1 VSARQPSPAQACLVA
16 PGSRVRLDDLPTDT
30 VPGVPASRAARK
42 SALARLGPELD
53 TLQDLLVAGARHKVL
68 VVLQGMDT
76 AGKDGT
82 IRHVFGAVDP
92 LGVRAVAF
100 KAPVGDE
107 LAHDYLWRVHRQVPG
122 AGEMVIFN
130 RSHYEDVLIVHVLGH
145 IDVEERDRRLR
156 QITDFERMLSET
168 GTVILKFFLHLS
180 HDEQRRRLRER
191 IDRPEKRWKFNPGDL
206 EQRQHWDAYQRAYE
220 TALAATSTAAA
231 PWFVIPADSKSTR
244 NYLIS
249 AILRDALVALDMQY
263 PAPAQDISGLV
274 VT

>member
-1 VSARQPSPAQACLVA
+1 MTAAETPGERCRVV
-16 PGSRVRLDDLPTDT
+16 PGSRVRLDDIPTET
-30 VPGVPASRAARK
+30 APGVPESRQARAA
-42 SALARLGPELD
+42 ALGRLGAELD
-53 TLQDLLVAGARHKVL
+53 ALQDLLVAGARHKVL

-100 KAPVGDE
+100 KAPVGEE

-130 RSHYEDVLIVHVLGH
+130 RSHYEDVLIVRVLGH
-145 IDVEERDRRLR
+145 IDAAERDRRLGH
-156 QITDFERMLSET
+156 IADFERMLADT
-168 GTVILKFFLHLS
+168 GTLILKFFLHIS
-180 HDEQRRRLRER
+180 RDEQRRRLQER
-191 IDRPEKRWKFNPGDL
+191 IDKPEKRWKFNPGDL
-206 EQRQHWDAYQRAYE
+206 EQRRHWEAYQRAYE
-220 TALAATSTAAA
+220 AALSATSTAAA
-231 PWFVIPADSKSTR
+231 PWYVIPADSKSTR

-249 AILRDALVALDMQY
+249 AILRDALAGLEMRY
-263 PAPAQDISGLV
+263 PEPDRDFSDLV

>member
-1 VSARQPSPAQACLVA
+1 MSSRNSPGQRCLVV
-16 PGSRVRLDDLPTDT
+16 PGSRVRLDDIPTEA
-30 VPGVPASRAARK
+30 VPGVPPSRQARE
-42 SALARLGPELD
+42 SALARLGTELD
-53 TLQDLLVAGARHKVL
+53 ALQDLLVAGARHKVL

-100 KAPVGDE
+100 KAPVGEE

-130 RSHYEDVLIVHVLGH
+130 RSHYEDVLIVHVLGR
-145 IDVEERDRRLR
+145 IDGAERDRRLR
-156 QITDFERMLSET
+156 HIADFERMLAET
-168 GTVILKFFLHLS
+168 GTLILKFFLHIS
-180 HDEQRRRLRER
+180 HDEQRRRLQER

-206 EQRQHWDAYQRAYE
+206 EQRQHWEAYQRAYE
-220 TALAATSTAAA
+220 AALAATSTAAA
-231 PWFVIPADSKSTR
+231 PWYVIPADSKSTR
-244 NYLIS
+244 NYLVS
-249 AILRDALVALDMQY
+249 TILRDALAGLDMRY
-263 PAPAQDISGLV
+263 PAPEQDFTALV